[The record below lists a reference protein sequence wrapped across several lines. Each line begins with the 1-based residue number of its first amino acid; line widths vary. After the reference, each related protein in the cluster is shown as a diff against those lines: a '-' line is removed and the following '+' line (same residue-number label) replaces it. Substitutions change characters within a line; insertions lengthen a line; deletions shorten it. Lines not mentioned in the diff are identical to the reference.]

1 MNDEKQFCE
10 NCGSELNGE
19 YCSKCGQRNVEMK
32 LPLKDLLKE
41 LIEEVLSFDSRL
53 FNSLIPFLI
62 KPGILTVEYISGKRA
77 HYISPFKLY
86 FFMSF
91 LYFFTTAVVEKPEE
105 KLQPQNKV
113 NVDSLLAS
121 VHVDSTIMLSQQR
134 GIKLTIAKG
143 DSGAVER
150 KFGHRFA
157 AGLKKLKANPQLFY
171 DELHDHAP
179 QIVFLLLPV
188 FALLLKLIY
197 LRSKNYYIE
206 HIVFSFY
213 FHSYVYL
220 ILLFIVLLKYS
231 SWPFVSDYADILF
244 LAIPVNLYQGM
255 RRVYRQ
261 SRGKTF
267 IKFSILTGV
276 YGFVLVV
283 AAVGAVFVLISF
295 L

>member
-1 MNDEKQFCE
+1 MTDEKQFCE
-10 NCGSELNGE
+10 NCGSELDGE

-41 LIEEVLSFDSRL
+41 LIEELLSFDSRL
-53 FNSLIPFLI
+53 FHSLIPFLI

-77 HYISPFKLY
+77 YHISPFKMY

-91 LYFFTTAVVEKPEE
+91 LYFFATAVVEKPED

-113 NVDSLLAS
+113 NVDSLLTS
-121 VHVDSTIMLSQQR
+121 VRADSTIMLSRQG
-134 GIKLTIAKG
+134 GIKLTIAKN

-150 KFGHRFA
+150 KFGRRFA
-157 AGLKKLKANPQLFY
+157 AGLKKLKTNPQLFY

-179 QIVFLLLPV
+179 QVVFVLLPI
-188 FALLLKLIY
+188 FALLLKLVY

-220 ILLFIVLLKYS
+220 ILLVIVLLNS
-231 SWPFVSDYADILF
+231 TGWPFVSDYADLLF
-244 LAIPVNLYQGM
+244 LAIPLNLYQGM
-255 RRVYRQ
+255 KRVYQQ
-261 SRGKTF
+261 SGGRTF
-267 IKFSILTGV
+267 IKFSLLTGV
-276 YGFVLVV
+276 YGFVLIAV
-283 AAVGAVFVLISF
+283 AVGAVFILISF